1 MRAIRIIAIVLA
13 LVAAG
18 CRSSADEVTQ
28 ISSTDAEPMAT
39 PDDATAEV
47 VVEGED
53 KSADSSET
61 DAESGV
67 DQTEDQTED
76 DDNGRADDAVDDE
89 TDGDTQGD
97 VDVDATAGFLANVSD
112 ATIEASTARFEG
124 RLVVSSPSAESDGSF
139 ELSLSGAYDLDAD
152 ASDVEIDLSGLA
164 ALLAGEATPAEADM
178 IGSAFAEPVQ
188 LRTIGDTA
196 WVRWSM
202 LGTMFGATTADGGT
216 AWIEAEVDEAASMT
230 DQFGVD
236 SPESPADLLS
246 VLSDL
251 DATVTEV
258 GRETVRGVDTTH
270 YRAVIDLEAAAG
282 NLTPEERAE
291 LEAELPAG
299 ISGELPI
306 DVWLGDDDLLR
317 RLVIELDDFESMGLD
332 ADSGAAEIGSVLIEF
347 EIYDVG
353 EPVVIS
359 PPPAGEVITS
369 DELGFNL
376 DGDF

>member
-1 MRAIRIIAIVLA
+1 MKAIRIIAIVLA

-28 ISSTDAEPMAT
+28 ISSTDAEPVAAL
-39 PDDATAEV
+39 DDVTAEADI
-47 VVEGED
+47 EGED

-67 DQTEDQTED
+67 DQTEDG
-76 DDNGRADDAVDDE
+76 DNGRADDAVDDE

-97 VDVDATAGFLANVSD
+97 VDVDATPGFLASVSD

-124 RLVVSSPSAESDGSF
+124 RLVVSSPSADSGGSF

-152 ASDVEIDLSGLA
+152 ASDVELDLSGLA

-196 WVRWSM
+196 WVRWGM
-202 LGTMFGATTADGGT
+202 LGAMFGATTADGGT

-291 LEAELPAG
+291 LEAELPAE

-306 DVWLGDDDLLR
+306 DVWLGEDDLLR

-332 ADSGAAEIGSVLIEF
+332 ADSGPAEIGSVLIEF
-347 EIYDVG
+347 EIYDIG

-359 PPPAGEVITS
+359 PPPAGEVITT